1 MCIYYTYIF
10 LKVKYSPN
18 KRFLYT
24 LKTLIYVKYNQNI
37 KKIKMIWYN
46 IIRKDLMRMKY
57 NIRGDKLEITDAI
70 NNYVESKLDRLNKYF
85 KEDDILANVLLRV
98 RGNSQIIEVTI
109 PTDKFILRSEEED
122 KDLYAAIDLVTDKLE
137 RQIRKNKTRLNKQ
150 NTENKYKEFNF
161 DYEVESDETEEDEV
175 IVKRKNIEMKPMDEE
190 EAILQMNLLGHE
202 FFVYKDMHTDKVCVL
217 YKRKDGNYGI
227 IETNE

>member
-1 MCIYYTYIF
+1 
-10 LKVKYSPN
+10 
-18 KRFLYT
+18 
-24 LKTLIYVKYNQNI
+24 
-37 KKIKMIWYN
+37 
-46 IIRKDLMRMKY
+46 MKY
-57 NIRGDKLEITDAI
+57 NIRGDKLVVTEAI

-150 NTENKYKEFNF
+150 NVDNKYKDFNF
-161 DYEVESDETEEDEV
+161 DYEINNEEESSEDEK

-190 EAILQMNLLGHE
+190 EAILEMNLLGHE
-202 FFVYKDMHTDKVCVL
+202 FFVYKDMHTNNVCVL
-217 YKRKDGNYGI
+217 YRRKDGNYGL
-227 IETNE
+227 IETK